1 MGVPESD
8 WGWGI
13 NEAHRVWEPCTSTGS
28 TKSYFCLVG
37 VRGKRKRTLSF
48 LKYVPQGTSI
58 SPSAKG
64 QEPNQL
70 LSNQMHHK
78 EPCSQRTKYRKTM
91 GWARGGL
98 SRPCTVF
105 TTLNCEPRRAES
117 CLSHLSPHPQ
127 GIGRGLVWYRGSC
140 QSSFSR

>member
-1 MGVPESD
+1 MRHIGSGSPAPPSPPPQAVPSLIFAL
-8 WGWGI
+8 W
-13 NEAHRVWEPCTSTGS
+13 
-28 TKSYFCLVG
+28 G

-48 LKYVPQGTSI
+48 LKYVPQGTSM
-58 SPSAKG
+58 SLSAKG

-70 LSNQMHHK
+70 LSNQTHHK
-78 EPCSQRTKYRKTM
+78 QPCSQRMKYTKTT
-91 GWARGGL
+91 GWARGSL

-127 GIGRGLVWYRGSC
+127 GLGRGLVWHHGSC
-140 QSSFSR
+140 QSPFSR